1 MQIATNKQTL
11 HEALDW
17 RRHNRS
23 IGLVIC
29 RGAPHRG
36 QVQLIKACRARCDL
50 SVIALLPET
59 HQPAD
64 GAVQPPSRDD
74 ALLEEL
80 GIDLL
85 FAPSEEALLPA
96 GERTHVALP
105 TVRGAALAGPEF
117 GRCERWATLVLRLC
131 NLVQPTD
138 YFHGEQ
144 YFARQ
149 FMAARALTELDQQ
162 VTLIQL
168 PLVREADG
176 LAASSRNLCLTPS
189 ERRCAHVLPQ
199 TLKDLAH
206 ALKAGARHFEK
217 LEQTAR
223 VALRGAG
230 LRTDLVTI
238 CDGATLEVPTEQTT
252 DYRIIAVARLGRV
265 RLSDTV
271 AVQSTHRL

>member
-17 RRHNRS
+17 RRHNRT

-36 QVQLIKACRARCDL
+36 QVPLIKACRAECDL
-50 SVIALLPET
+50 SVVALLPGT
-59 HQPAD
+59 HEPGDESLPPA
-64 GAVQPPSRDD
+64 PRDD
-74 ALLEEL
+74 ALLEDL

-85 FAPSEEALLPA
+85 FAPAAAELLPQ
-96 GERTHVALP
+96 GDRTRVALP
-105 TVRGAALAGPEF
+105 AVRGAALAGPEL

-131 NLVQPTD
+131 NLTRPSLYV
-138 YFHGEQ
+138 HGEQ

-149 FMAARALTELDQQ
+149 FMAARALSELDHP
-162 VTLIQL
+162 VDVLQL

-176 LAASSRNLCLTPS
+176 LAAGSSNLCLTPS
-189 ERRCAHVLPQ
+189 ERRCAQVLPQ

-206 ALKAGARHFEK
+206 ALEAGARHFDK

-230 LRTDLVTI
+230 LRTDLVMI
-238 CDGATLEVPTEQTT
+238 CDGATLEAPTEQTT
-252 DYRIIAVARLGRV
+252 DYRILAAARLGRA
-265 RLSDTV
+265 RLADTV
-271 AVQSTHRL
+271 AVQSRRTL